1 MEEKTH
7 KPVRYGVYAAV
18 WAALLALTWIT
29 VESSRI
35 QLGRWHTAVPL
46 LIASGKA
53 LLVLAFFMH
62 LKYEKSFFRIMI
74 AIALAT
80 MAVVGWLAHADFG
93 YRGQ

>member
-1 MEEKTH
+1 MEEKAH
-7 KPVRYGVYAAV
+7 KSTSYGVYAAV
-18 WAALLALTWIT
+18 WAVLLVLTWIT
-29 VESSRI
+29 VKTSHI
-35 QLGRWHTAVPL
+35 QLGKWHTAVPL
-46 LIASGKA
+46 AIASGKA

-74 AIALAT
+74 LIALAT